1 MIFGENGSGK
11 TSVLEAIYLLS
22 MGKSFKTNRQKEMIQ
37 KGMNKA
43 IINGSFFKNNIMNK
57 IDILVDSKLKKRIK
71 INGKEILKRNELL
84 GCNNVVVL
92 SPEEQKITKESTKQR
107 RIFFDKLFSITSKS
121 YIKTLQE
128 YNKVLKQRNTVL
140 KNTTDFIESEN
151 KIKPWDDIIIQKGL
165 KLWKQRYTKLLTFKN
180 LFKNV
185 TNNYNSKLN
194 LDFIFN
200 ENIINQKNYE
210 EEMLR
215 NRGKDIL
222 LNRTSFGPHL
232 DQYTFFW
239 NDKNLRNFGSQGEHK
254 IFLVLLK
261 LTELNFIKE
270 KTGENPIFLFD
281 DLFATLDI
289 KRSKEIIKILN
300 KSKENDYIQT
310 IITTTDIYKL
320 NSIGFDFDSEEN
332 NIYELK
338 KDETYSKTT

>member
-37 KGMNKA
+37 RGMNKA
-43 IINGSFFKNNIMNK
+43 IVNGSFSKNSIINRV
-57 IDILVDSKLKKRIK
+57 DVLVDSKLKKRIK
-71 INGKEILKRNELL
+71 INGKEVLKRNELL
-84 GCNNVVVL
+84 GYNNVVVL
-92 SPEEQKITKESTKQR
+92 SPEEQRITKDSTKQR
-107 RIFFDKLFSITSKS
+107 RIFFDKLFSITSKN
-121 YIKTLQE
+121 YITTLQE
-128 YNKVLKQRNTVL
+128 YNKVLKQRNTIL
-140 KNTTDFIESEN
+140 KSTTDFIKSN
-151 KIKPWDDIIIQKGL
+151 KKIEPWDDIIIQKGL
-165 KLWKQRYTKLLTFKN
+165 KLWKQRYTKLVFFKS

-194 LDFIFN
+194 LNFSFN
-200 ENIINQKNYE
+200 ENIINQKKYKE
-210 EEMLR
+210 KMLK
-215 NRGKDIL
+215 NREKDIFL
-222 LNRTSFGPHL
+222 KRTSFGPHL
-232 DQYTFFW
+232 DQYTFLL

-300 KSKENDYIQT
+300 KSKEYDYIQT

-320 NSIGFDFDSEEN
+320 NNIGFDFNSKGN

-338 KDETYSKTT
+338 KDETYSKIN

>member
-22 MGKSFKTNRQKEMIQ
+22 MGKSFKTNRQKEMIK
-37 KGMNKA
+37 KGMDKA
-43 IINGSFFKNNIMNK
+43 IINGSFFKNNITNK
-57 IDILVDSKLKKRIK
+57 IDILVDSKLKKKIK

-84 GCNNVVVL
+84 GYNNVVVL
-92 SPEEQKITKESTKQR
+92 SPEEQKITKDSTKQR
-107 RIFFDKLFSITSKS
+107 RIFFDKLFSITSKN
-121 YIKTLQE
+121 YITTLQE
-128 YNKVLKQRNTVL
+128 YNKVLKQRNAVL
-140 KNTTDFIESEN
+140 KDTTDFIEYDKRIE
-151 KIKPWDDIIIQKGL
+151 PWDNIIIQKGL
-165 KLWKQRYTKLLTFKN
+165 KLWKHRYTKLLTFKS

-194 LDFIFN
+194 LNFSFN
-200 ENIINQKNYE
+200 KNIINQREYKEKMLKNRE
-210 EEMLR
+210 
-215 NRGKDIL
+215 KDIL
-222 LNRTSFGPHL
+222 LKRTSFGPHL

-300 KSKENDYIQT
+300 KSEEHDHIQT

-320 NSIGFDFDSEEN
+320 NNIGFDFNSKEN